1 MNILHILDQLIKR
14 QQAMIQT
21 KDSAVEFRKT
31 FENMDTDIL
40 TYLFTYWM
48 KRSTST
54 DYSKEIQFGLGL
66 ASAIAY
72 EILQRREQS

>member
-31 FENMDTDIL
+31 FEDMDTEVL
-40 TYLFTYWM
+40 KYLFTYWM

>member
-1 MNILHILDQLIKR
+1 MDIIEILDRLIKS
-14 QQAMIQT
+14 QEVTIKT
-21 KDSAVEFRKT
+21 KETTIEFRKT
-31 FENMDTDIL
+31 FEDMDTEVL
-40 TYLFTYWM
+40 KYLFTYWM